1 MYLKWALS
9 CVSIADNQNRTT
21 SSESF
26 NRRTLKNMFVGLS
39 TETRSQTVRHG
50 LHVRCSFLLY
60 EERLII
66 IKHSFICP
74 WHILIQIELRPW
86 CAMCNVYIRI
96 WNRWQDFCEHGIEPS
111 GFIKCWEISWLVE
124 ELLAYHDIPDW
135 EGPQEYAPGW
145 WRKVVR
151 LSGGCT
157 ADVTSWLWSSR
168 GAE

>member
-1 MYLKWALS
+1 MYLKWALL
-9 CVSIADNQNRTT
+9 CVSMADNQNRAT

-66 IKHSFICP
+66 IKHSFTWP

-86 CAMCNVYIRI
+86 CAMCNVYI
-96 WNRWQDFCEHGIEPS
+96 WNRWQDFCEHGNEPS
-111 GFIKCWEISWLVE
+111 GFIKCWEISWLAE
-124 ELLAYHDIPDW
+124 ELLTSHSVSDW
-135 EGPQEYAPGW
+135 ECPQEYAPEQ
-145 WRKVVR
+145 WRKAVR
-151 LSGGCT
+151 LSGCRT
-157 ADVTSWLWSSR
+157 TDVTTWLWSTR